1 VAEKTPY
8 QALNPINGL
17 IDGVLG
23 DDSGVCIS
31 YSSNGNV
38 EIVDLETEALYVSEV
53 NSLYDENDRPIDPE
67 LLLAQRMVDLISKL
81 EQVKTALLKK
91 YPPKPPT
98 GGVRIEKSE
107 LFGVPAQVV
116 VLPPGMSV
124 DDCPDDFGQED
135 IATADAAASHA
146 AGNIL
151 RVAGLVGQGLPSI
164 GCSNPSQLW
173 A

>member
-151 RVAGLVGQGLPSI
+151 RVAGLVGQGLPS
-164 GCSNPSQLW
+164 
-173 A
+173 